1 MLSKGVLTHPNSPT
15 LLVLALV
22 SRDDVVPRRSHTH
35 RRCAATAASTPPKR
49 LRFWQDQ
56 DTIAPI
62 PLWPPT
68 DERLPA
74 VLYCT
79 GDRSDADARVALV
92 SVTKKAPTDQCAPV
106 QLYDRNM
113 TRARR
118 LARRMLA
125 GDA

>member
-1 MLSKGVLTHPNSPT
+1 MTPDALRTRLQQLTGWGPRPAAAVSRKDAAPEAGHPVET
-15 LLVLALV
+15 LVLQG
-22 SRDDVVPRRSHTH
+22 PRGPMP
-35 RRCAATAASTPPKR
+35 ATLIRPE
-49 LRFWQDQ
+49 
-56 DTIAPI
+56 IAGP
-62 PLWPPT
+62 
-68 DERLPA
+68 LPA

>member
-1 MLSKGVLTHPNSPT
+1 M
-15 LLVLALV
+15 LALL
-22 SRDDVVPRRSHTH
+22 H
-35 RRCAATAASTPPKR
+35 AS
-49 LRFWQDQ
+49 L
-56 DTIAPI
+56 ASASSS
-62 PLWPPT
+62 PPT